1 MTTELTTASLETFL
15 EYAKD
20 ACNWSDNPWVSSV
33 NISPTKAQRGNLSDL
48 SKKGLIEIH
57 DSEGMGR
64 ARDQYLV
71 FTDAGVALAAEHGVR
86 VSAVT
91 F

>member
-1 MTTELTTASLETFL
+1 MTTELTTDSLKTFL

-20 ACNWSDNPWVSSV
+20 AGNWSDNPWVSSG

-64 ARDQYLV
+64 SRDQYLV
-71 FTDAGVALAAEHGVR
+71 FTDSGVALAAEHGVR